1 MEVKK
6 IIKIIGKL
14 GLCSPLPPLGTGNA
28 AAMSEDR
35 QRPARA
41 FVHQYMLDALRD
53 PSDPYVI
60 PRQTTQYMAL
70 HEFPTMPTTIRAAI
84 HVATQRAANVGLYCP
99 TCDAGLGILLDAYE
113 SRVVAFREMRIES
126 YHLAGGMQA
135 RASRDVAVAET
146 AGATR
151 GARRT
156 LHGRAYSR
164 MSSAEAM
171 RFEESQRQARR
182 DHNALT
188 ILEWDAELWTGVWLR
203 NTLDGYREMRA
214 HGDCIS
220 PMARNSAWGVF
231 VAPYTTDFGSCFH
244 RATGNFTIR
253 YNAPFAR
260 QPTGTYQLHGPYAS
274 DESARRSH
282 EGEDAS
288 ASISIEWVRHVADA
302 DRVQQLAA
310 CATQELARRPVRRIV
325 VWDDLACGDTARA
338 IRAQHPS
345 LRVDCVYS
353 TTSDV
358 YTVAAMVAA
367 MGAGGAPPAVVSRR
381 ANRHGGQP
389 FELDSAHTL
398 VVLPRR
404 LVPFEIDTF
413 AEYANM
419 AVGAM
424 LPPSPIAHHVARR
437 RLRFPEEM
445 RDCGLNV
452 VGTLQVYRLGY
463 TVPSLVRMAPFL
475 AFSRE
480 SAETDE
486 TADGTI
492 YHIEEAHPSAF
503 PVVSLAKMREIAH
516 KGDWPS
522 LNARV
527 VASMQASFRGSKLQ
541 EKSDFNGKK
550 YRKTCRHVCSDGG
563 GRAHGEGR

>member
-70 HEFPTMPTTIRAAI
+70 HEFPNMPTTIRAAI

-220 PMARNSAWGVF
+220 PIARNSAWGVF
-231 VAPYTTDFGSCFH
+231 VAPRMQVD
-244 RATGNFTIR
+244 
-253 YNAPFAR
+253 
-260 QPTGTYQLHGPYAS
+260 
-274 DESARRSH
+274 
-282 EGEDAS
+282 
-288 ASISIEWVRHVADA
+288 
-302 DRVQQLAA
+302 
-310 CATQELARRPVRRIV
+310 PVRV
-325 VWDDLACGDTARA
+325 DD
-338 IRAQHPS
+338 
-345 LRVDCVYS
+345 
-353 TTSDV
+353 
-358 YTVAAMVAA
+358 
-367 MGAGGAPPAVVSRR
+367 AGV
-381 ANRHGGQP
+381 
-389 FELDSAHTL
+389 
-398 VVLPRR
+398 
-404 LVPFEIDTF
+404 
-413 AEYANM
+413 
-419 AVGAM
+419 
-424 LPPSPIAHHVARR
+424 
-437 RLRFPEEM
+437 
-445 RDCGLNV
+445 
-452 VGTLQVYRLGY
+452 
-463 TVPSLVRMAPFL
+463 SLVRLSLPQPLELVRRTVARIQVADLPVSEADRGDDCVPHVPPPLL
-475 AFSRE
+475 ALRRR
-480 SAETDE
+480 
-486 TADGTI
+486 
-492 YHIEEAHPSAF
+492 
-503 PVVSLAKMREIAH
+503 VVSP
-516 KGDWPS
+516 D
-522 LNARV
+522 
-527 VASMQASFRGSKLQ
+527 
-541 EKSDFNGKK
+541 
-550 YRKTCRHVCSDGG
+550 
-563 GRAHGEGR
+563 